1 MKTRPQHQQ
10 LKTQSEEQL
19 LINGEYNR
27 NGYEV
32 WMDGRLIYAAGNHV
46 QDSNQPA
53 LCKADRLPLR
63 TLRQFCIRTAREIAA
78 GRGGQFGGVERV
90 KEESD
95 P

>member
-1 MKTRPQHQQ
+1 MKSPRHQQ

-27 NGYEV
+27 GGYEV
-32 WMDGRLIYAAGNHV
+32 WNNGRVVYAAGNHAH
-46 QDSNQPA
+46 DSNQPA
-53 LCKADRLPLR
+53 LCKEDLLPLR
-63 TLRQFCIRTAREIAA
+63 TLRQFCIQTAREIAA
-78 GRGGQFGGVERV
+78 GRGGRFGGVERV